1 MEKVLPKCSCGDT
14 VHAELMLIPIYNPD
28 GSLLCV
34 DQDWT
39 LMEECRYCLHSEG
52 VAQQEFELWAA
63 QYAEVDGDEL
73 PF

>member
-14 VHAELMLIPIYNPD
+14 VHAELLLIPIYNTD

-34 DQDWT
+34 DQDWI
-39 LMEECRYCLHSEG
+39 LMEECHYCMHYEG
-52 VAQQEFELWAA
+52 VARELAERWSS
-63 QYAEVDGDEL
+63 QYEDEL